1 MLKLGIK
8 LISVDVDGTLTD
20 PSGTIDTEAIY
31 LLREIMSMGV
41 QVFLNTGRSIWEN
54 YTLSHFL
61 GLSKFGI
68 SENGGVIFYK
78 HPMNVKVLG
87 DISDAYQAYEILAK
101 KMEGVIINQRM
112 PRLTEIL
119 LERNIDIN
127 EANKILQ
134 EYRVNAKI
142 VDSGYA
148 FHLSSK
154 QINKGYALKV
164 LCQALGIDKNDV
176 ASIGDSEVD
185 IPMFEASGVS
195 FWVSKNMQIL
205 QDKGLNDKIIVTPAA
220 GPKGVIYAIDWLI
233 KNDKLSI

>member
-1 MLKLGIK
+1 MHRLRVK
-8 LISVDVDGTLTD
+8 LISIDVDGTLTD
-20 PSGTIDTEAIY
+20 SGGIIDTKAID
-31 LLREIMSMGV
+31 LLRKIMSLGIPI
-41 QVFLNTGRSIWEN
+41 FLNTGRSVWEN

-61 GLSKFGI
+61 GFSKFGI

-78 HPMNVKVLG
+78 DPMKVIVLG
-87 DISDAYQAYEILAK
+87 DISDAYQAYEILSK
-101 KMEGVIINQRM
+101 KIEGVIINQRM
-112 PRLTEIL
+112 PRLTEII

-154 QINKGYALKV
+154 HINKGYALKV
-164 LCQALGIDKNDV
+164 LCNALKIDNNDV

-185 IPMFEASGVS
+185 LPMFEASGIS
-195 FWVSKNMQIL
+195 FWVSNNKQL
-205 QDKGLNDKIIVTPAA
+205 LHDRGLSDRIIVSPEA
-220 GPKGVIYAIDWLI
+220 GPQGVIYAIDWLI
-233 KNDKLSI
+233 KNDKLSV